1 MRRRR
6 IAASVTASCVPEG
19 KSRASRAA
27 TDRTCRG
34 STGWR
39 VAEERPTGSRAS
51 ATAEITVGCPR
62 VAQAT
67 WRRSGRGST
76 LRLLTRREAA
86 DEPIR
91 LRLPDDSPGAGAD
104 TPRNGSNGSAR
115 SGGGEER
122 TDPRDDPDVERMLRV
137 RAGDDDAFQEL
148 FLKHGEPLL
157 NLAYRF
163 VGSRARAEEIVQ
175 EAFLRIYRASS
186 RYEPRA
192 RFRTY
197 ASRVVINL
205 SLNELRRVEH
215 QLVVD
220 PEAGSPPTSTHPGN
234 MPTRVPSAARGRSS
248 PATSTGGSRR
258 RSKSFPARRKPRY
271 FSPGSTVTRIARL
284 QKSSTRRTT
293 P

>member
-1 MRRRR
+1 
-6 IAASVTASCVPEG
+6 
-19 KSRASRAA
+19 
-27 TDRTCRG
+27 
-34 STGWR
+34 
-39 VAEERPTGSRAS
+39 
-51 ATAEITVGCPR
+51 
-62 VAQAT
+62 
-67 WRRSGRGST
+67 
-76 LRLLTRREAA
+76 
-86 DEPIR
+86 
-91 LRLPDDSPGAGAD
+91 LPDDSPGAGAD

-205 SLNELRRVEH
+205 SLNEL

-220 PEAGSPPTSTHPGN
+220 PEAGSPPTSTTNVAPREYADPGAVGGEGEVVARDIHRRIEAAIEKL
-234 MPTRVPSAARGRSS
+234 PRSQKTALLLTRFDGYSYRQVAEVLDTTNDAVKALVAR
-248 PATSTGGSRR
+248 AT
-258 RSKSFPARRKPRY
+258 
-271 FSPGSTVTRIARL
+271 
-284 QKSSTRRTT
+284 RTLRAELGDLIE
-293 P
+293 

>member
-1 MRRRR
+1 
-6 IAASVTASCVPEG
+6 
-19 KSRASRAA
+19 
-27 TDRTCRG
+27 
-34 STGWR
+34 
-39 VAEERPTGSRAS
+39 
-51 ATAEITVGCPR
+51 
-62 VAQAT
+62 
-67 WRRSGRGST
+67 
-76 LRLLTRREAA
+76 
-86 DEPIR
+86 
-91 LRLPDDSPGAGAD
+91 LPDDSPGAGAD

-220 PEAGSPPTSTHPGN
+220 PEAGSPPTSTTNVAPREYADPGAVGGEGEVVARDIHRRIEAAIEKL
-234 MPTRVPSAARGRSS
+234 PRSQKTALLLTRFDGYSYRQVAEVLDTTNDAVKALVAR
-248 PATSTGGSRR
+248 AT
-258 RSKSFPARRKPRY
+258 
-271 FSPGSTVTRIARL
+271 
-284 QKSSTRRTT
+284 RTLRAELCDLIE
-293 P
+293 